1 MVRLASAGRPDVDHH
16 AGHLAVDH
24 LAVDAGQRLRVPVPD
39 VGHLAVDVRLASV

>member
-24 LAVDAGQRLRVPVPD
+24 LAVDAIALD
-39 VGHLAVDVRLASV
+39 AGHGAFGVVLMRWSGCC